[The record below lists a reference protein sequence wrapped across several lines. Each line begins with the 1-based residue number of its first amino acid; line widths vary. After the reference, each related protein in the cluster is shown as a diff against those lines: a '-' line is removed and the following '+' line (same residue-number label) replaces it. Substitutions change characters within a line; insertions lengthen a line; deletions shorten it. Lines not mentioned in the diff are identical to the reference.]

1 MHVQRVLAWHLVI
14 NYPQSIFVAALF
26 LLLNCRY
33 TEILSE
39 SQVSK
44 MQTRIQLSAPI
55 LVSPLPDTYVT
66 AIQTTEL
73 TVRSMSGQRRDHARR
88 TTRPAWR
95 LAINYPKSMF
105 IADSPTLHLGATSTA
120 HSNLHYCRVT
130 AERTVLRTTTAS
142 ETPAVK
148 RTTKNKT
155 CGKRRLKEGMDSCGK
170 LLLFLPFYLMS
181 FHLSDTDLTTV
192 KINK

>member
-44 MQTRIQLSAPI
+44 MQTRIQLSALI

-95 LAINYPKSMF
+95 LAINYP
-105 IADSPTLHLGATSTA
+105 PTV
-120 HSNLHYCRVT
+120 NI
-130 AERTVLRTTTAS
+130 
-142 ETPAVK
+142 PAITEFVPPLDTII
-148 RTTKNKT
+148 RTKNGT
-155 CGKRRLKEGMDSCGK
+155 CTYNAFLAWYFVTRFSQYLLQLFFFFWIVSRFGLAVRR
-170 LLLFLPFYLMS
+170 
-181 FHLSDTDLTTV
+181 
-192 KINK
+192 